1 MSNALVKGQQKQQ
14 KQQKEDILQNIVN
27 EDSFNALNSAI
38 DVVKKEY
45 GNFML
50 TNEMRRELAK
60 ELGVSE
66 ECADGWQRVVDVL
79 DHIDINAL
87 AKKHPEAIGK
97 ISKTIMGIILSIFPI
112 AAPAKAIAG
121 IAPED
126 FLAKVVEFAGILTP
140 EHLVKIFAQKQVE
153 KNKAKREQAKNAGIE
168 QPSKFSEF
176 KGKLSAGYKNT
187 TDKISGLFAK
197 KTSTTDLPQ
206 DEDIF
211 DSIRKLSELK
221 DNGIITQD
229 EFDVKKAE
237 LLERL

>member
-1 MSNALVKGQQKQQ
+1 MSNALVKGQQKQP
-14 KQQKEDILQNIVN
+14 KEGILQNIVN
-27 EDSFNALNSAI
+27 EDSFNALGSAI
-38 DVVKKEY
+38 EVVKKEY
-45 GNFML
+45 GDFML
-50 TNEMRRELAK
+50 TNEMRVELAK

-79 DHIDINAL
+79 DHIDINEL

-97 ISKTIMGIILSIFPI
+97 ISKTIMGIITYIFP
-112 AAPAKAIAG
+112 AVSVVNFV
-121 IAPED
+121 PED
-126 FLAKVVEFAGILTP
+126 FLAKFVEFAGVLTP

-153 KNKAKREQAKNAGIE
+153 KNKAKREQAKITGIE
-168 QPSKFSEF
+168 QPSKFSEI
-176 KGKLSAGYKNT
+176 KGKLSAGCKNT

-197 KTSTTDLPQ
+197 KTSTDGISQ

-211 DSIRKLSELK
+211 ESIHKLSELK

-229 EFDVKKAE
+229 EFDSKKAE